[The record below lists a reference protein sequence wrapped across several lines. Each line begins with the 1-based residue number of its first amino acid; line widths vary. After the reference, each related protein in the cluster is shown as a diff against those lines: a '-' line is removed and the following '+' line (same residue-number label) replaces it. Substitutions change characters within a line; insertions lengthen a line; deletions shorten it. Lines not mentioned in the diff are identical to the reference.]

1 MDYRFL
7 GKRNATDL
15 EVRRLWDRLSHHP
28 MTRRTFVKG
37 VMYTS
42 VLSAAAACALPG
54 TTSTTGGKKQLRILQ
69 WSHFVPDYDAWFD
82 KFAGDWGDKNKV
94 EVVVDHIANLDL
106 PSRMAAEVAAKAGH
120 DLVEMNSQILT
131 YLYDKQFVDMGDM
144 VDYAQKKWGPVFP
157 LGEKLAKVN
166 GRWAGFP
173 HFYIAIM
180 PQVRPDLFQAV
191 GFDYKQL
198 KTWDQFLTVGKA
210 LKGYTAKDKLGQGFS
225 TGRPAGLAISHCNDA
240 NHNWRAI
247 MWAFG
252 ASEVAADGKTITV
265 DSPEMRTFLKF
276 AQQFY
281 RDAMFP
287 DVFAWDDVA
296 DNQFLGSGQ
305 GGYIHDA
312 ISSMRSLQGKNDAL
326 YNTIELHP
334 PVAGP
339 AKPNGI
345 SMPDANVYGIWNFA
359 PQQNQDAAKSFLKY
373 LMDNYDESFKQ
384 SKLYNM
390 PMYSDRFKTN
400 LFPDPKY
407 AVMQDYRGDILGTLG
422 YPGPPTYEA
431 IITQTTFVIPDM
443 VQKAVTGSGDT
454 GVQAAID
461 FAKGRLKSIYSH

>member
-1 MDYRFL
+1 MSALFEKRLNRRRFIQGAATLAL
-7 GKRNATDL
+7 GA
-15 EVRRLWDRLSHHP
+15 
-28 MTRRTFVKG
+28 
-37 VMYTS
+37 
-42 VLSAAAACALPG
+42 AAAACAPPG
-54 TTSTTGGKKQLRILQ
+54 TSNTVSGKKQLRILQ
-69 WSHFVPDYDAWFD
+69 WSHFVPEYDTWFD
-82 KFAGDWGDKNKV
+82 KFATDWGAQNKIDV
-94 EVVVDHIANLDL
+94 SVDHIANLDL

-120 DLVEMNSQILT
+120 DLIEMNSQILT

-144 VDYAQKKWGPVFP
+144 VDYAVKKWGPVLP
-157 LGEKLAKVN
+157 LGEKLAKVH

-191 GFDYKQL
+191 GYDYTKL
-198 KTWDQFLTVGKA
+198 KTWDDFLNVGKA
-210 LKGYTAKDKLGQGFS
+210 LKNYTAKDKLGVGFA

-252 ASEVAADGKTITV
+252 ASEIAADGKTVTV

-281 RDAMFP
+281 RDAMYP

-326 YNTIELHP
+326 YNLIELHA

-359 PQQNQDAAKSFLKY
+359 PQQNQDAAKAFLRY
-373 LMDNYDESFKQ
+373 LMDNYEESFKQ

-390 PMYSDRFKTN
+390 PMYADRFKTN
-400 LFPDPKY
+400 LFPDRKY
-407 AVMQDYRGDILGTLG
+407 AILQDYRGDILGTLG

-443 VQKAVTGSGDT
+443 VQKAVTTSGDK
-454 GVQAAID
+454 GVEDAIT
-461 FAKGRLKSIYSH
+461 FAKGRLKSIYAGAR

>member
-1 MDYRFL
+1 MSELFDRKVSRRRFL
-7 GKRNATDL
+7 TGTAA
-15 EVRRLWDRLSHHP
+15 VAAGA
-28 MTRRTFVKG
+28 V
-37 VMYTS
+37 
-42 VLSAAAACALPG
+42 AAACAPPG
-54 TTSTTGGKKQLRILQ
+54 TSGGGTSTGKAQLRILQ
-69 WSHFVPDYDAWFD
+69 WSHFVPDYDTWFD
-82 KFAGDWGDKNKV
+82 KFATDWGAANKI
-94 EVVVDHIANLDL
+94 EVTVDHITNLDL
-106 PSRMAAEVAAKAGH
+106 PSRMAAEVAARAGH

-131 YLYDKQFVDMGDM
+131 YLYDRQFADMGDI
-144 VDYAQKKWGPVFP
+144 VDYAVKKYGAVVP

-180 PQVRPDLFQAV
+180 PQIRPDLWAQV
-191 GFDYKQL
+191 GFSDPSGV
-198 KTWDQFLTVGKA
+198 KTWDDFLKVGTA
-210 LKGYTAKDKLGQGFS
+210 LKSFTGKDKLGVGFT

-240 NHNWRAI
+240 NHNWRAM

-252 ASEVAADGKTITV
+252 ASEVAADGKTINV
-265 DSPEMRTFLKF
+265 DTNEMRTFLKF

-281 RDAMFP
+281 HDAVYP

-326 YNTIELHP
+326 YGAIELHP

-345 SMPDANVYGIWNFA
+345 SMPDANVYSIWNFA
-359 PQQNQDAAKSFLKY
+359 PQQNQDAARAFLKH
-373 LMDNYDESFKQ
+373 LIDNYDESFNQ

-390 PMYSDRFKTN
+390 PIYSDRYKTN
-400 LFPDPKY
+400 LFSDPKY
-407 AVMQDYRGDILGTLG
+407 SILQKYTGDMLGTLG

-443 VQKAVTGSGDT
+443 VQKAVTTPGDA
-454 GVQAAID
+454 GVKAAID
-461 FAKGRLKSIYSH
+461 FATGRLKSIYKGA